1 MATPVLNI
9 MGLISEYATIPPRT
23 LSADL
28 GMWLAVR
35 MCYIRLP
42 VAYSI
47 SPPRKWECVARAS
60 DTTCRSTHAI
70 LTLLACV
77 PLYSSITA

>member
-28 GMWLAVR
+28 WTRSAVR

-42 VAYSI
+42 IAYS
-47 SPPRKWECVARAS
+47 SSPRKWECVARAS
-60 DTTCRSTHAI
+60 DTTCRSTHVI
-70 LTLLACV
+70 LTLLACL
-77 PLYSSITA
+77 PLYASITT